1 MSIHPEIAKRR
12 TFAIVSH
19 PDAGKTT
26 ITEKFLWYGNVIR
39 EAGHVRAK
47 ANRSYTVS
55 DWMKIEQQ
63 RGISVSSSVLNF
75 PFEGCQFNLV
85 DTPGHQD
92 FCEDTYR
99 ALTAVDAA
107 LVLIDSVNGVE
118 RQTIKL
124 MDVCR
129 MRRTPIITFIN
140 KMDLDGKN
148 ILDLLDEIENILK
161 IKVAPF
167 TLPIGC
173 GKLFK
178 GVYSIGDNVF
188 HTFNKEEGKQEFTQM
203 TGADDPRL
211 DECAGENWIREFR
224 EQYEMVTGAM
234 EPFNREAFLNGEMC
248 PVFFGSAVN
257 NFGVRQLL
265 NAFADLAPPPMKRE
279 SDVRVI
285 SPDEK
290 AFSAFVFK
298 IQANMDPKHRDRTA
312 FLRICSGSFTRGEK
326 VYHCRTGREIRLAAP
341 TAFLAK
347 DKEVIDN
354 AWAGDIVGINDP
366 GLFHIGD
373 TLTEGEKFN
382 FTGIPDFA
390 PEFFARVTLLNP
402 LKSKQMNKGL
412 AELSEEGATQLYESL
427 KSPVPVIGVVGEL
440 QFDVLQ
446 SRLLA
451 EYGAEV
457 SLDRVPAYGIRWI
470 FGAENDIRKFTTE
483 YAMDCML
490 DKERRI
496 VCLFPNEYR
505 LNLALKNY
513 ENLKFSE
520 TSQPEAM
527 ILRS

>member
-1 MSIHPEIAKRR
+1 MNPEIEKRR

-47 ANRSYTVS
+47 SNRSYTVS

-124 MDVCR
+124 MEVCR
-129 MRRTPIITFIN
+129 MRHTPIITFIN
-140 KMDLDGKN
+140 KMDLDGRN
-148 ILDLLDEIENILK
+148 VLELLDEIENILQ
-161 IKVAPF
+161 IKVVPF
-167 TLPIGC
+167 TLPIGV

-178 GVYSIGDNVF
+178 GVYDIHDNTF
-188 HTFNKEEGKQEFTQM
+188 HTFNKEEGKQEIIQM
-203 TGADDPRL
+203 SGVEDPKL
-211 DECAGENWIREFR
+211 LEISGENWYNEFK
-224 EQYEMVTGAM
+224 EQYELVTGAM
-234 EPFNREAFLNGEMC
+234 DPFDRDRFLKGEMC

-265 NAFADLAPPPMKRE
+265 NAFAKLAPPPMVRE
-279 SDVRVI
+279 TDVRPVH
-285 SPDEK
+285 PDEPD
-290 AFSAFVFK
+290 FSAFVFK

-326 VYHCRTGREIRLAAP
+326 VYHCRSGREIRLAAP

-373 TLTEGEKFN
+373 TLTDGEKIN

-390 PEFFARVTLLNP
+390 PEYFARVTLLNP

-412 AELSEEGATQLYESL
+412 EQLSEEGATQLYQPL
-427 KSPVPVIGVVGEL
+427 KSPVPIIGVVGEL
-440 QFDVLQ
+440 QFDVMLF
-446 SRLLA
+446 RLSS

-457 SLDRVPAYGIRWI
+457 QLDRIPAYGIRWVMGPETAVQS
-470 FGAENDIRKFTTE
+470 FVNE
-483 YAMDCML
+483 YAMDCMF
-490 DKERRI
+490 DKDNRL

-505 LNLALKNY
+505 LNLAVKNY
-513 ENLKFSE
+513 ESLTFSK
-520 TSQPEAM
+520 TS
-527 ILRS
+527 ST

>member
-1 MSIHPEIAKRR
+1 MSIHPEIEKRR

-118 RQTIKL
+118 KQTIKL
-124 MDVCR
+124 MEVCR
-129 MRRTPIITFIN
+129 MRHTPIITFIN
-140 KMDLDGKN
+140 KMDLDGRN
-148 ILDLLDEIENILK
+148 VLDLLDQIENVLQIR
-161 IKVAPF
+161 VAPF

-178 GVYSIGDNVF
+178 GVYSIAENTF
-188 HTFNKEEGKQEFTQM
+188 HTFNKEEGKQEILQM
-203 TGADDPRL
+203 KGADDPRL
-211 DECAGENWIREFR
+211 VEICGENWVKEFR
-224 EQYEMVTGAM
+224 EQYDMVTGAM
-234 EPFNREAFLNGEMC
+234 EPFERERYLKGQMC

-265 NAFADLAPPPMKRE
+265 NAFTKLAPPPMIRE
-279 SDVRVI
+279 TDVRPI
-285 SPDEK
+285 NPNEPN
-290 AFSAFVFK
+290 FSAFVFK

-326 VYHCRTGREIRLAAP
+326 VFHCRSGREIRLAAP

-347 DKEVIDN
+347 DKEVIDH

-373 TLTEGEKFN
+373 TLTNGEKFQ
-382 FTGIPDFA
+382 FTCIPDFA

-412 AELSEEGATQLYESL
+412 QELSEEGATQLYQPI

-446 SRLLA
+446 FRLSA

-457 SLDRVPAYGIRWI
+457 ALDRMPSFGIRWVVGPEKDVDS
-470 FGAENDIRKFTTE
+470 FVSE
-483 YAMDCML
+483 YALDCMQ
-490 DKERRI
+490 DKEGRI

-505 LNLALKNY
+505 LNLATKNY
-513 ENLKFSE
+513 EKLKFE
-520 TSQPEAM
+520 LTSN
-527 ILRS
+527 R

>member
-1 MSIHPEIAKRR
+1 MNPEIAKRR

-47 ANRSYTVS
+47 SNRNYTVS
-55 DWMKIEQQ
+55 DWMKIEQE

-75 PFEGCQFNLV
+75 PFEGCYFNLV

-118 RQTIKL
+118 KQTIKL

-129 MRRTPIITFIN
+129 MRHTPIITFIN
-140 KMDLDGKN
+140 KMDLDGRPV
-148 ILDLLDEIENILK
+148 LDLLDQIENVLH
-161 IKVAPF
+161 IKTAPF
-167 TLPIGC
+167 TLPIGV

-178 GVYSIGDNVF
+178 GVYSIAENTF
-188 HTFNKEEGKQEFTQM
+188 HTFNPEDGKQEVLTM
-203 TGADDPRL
+203 SGPDDPKL
-211 DECAGENWIREFR
+211 VELCGENWVNQFR
-224 EQYEMVTGAM
+224 EEYDVVTGAM
-234 EPFNREAFLNGEMC
+234 DPFERDCYLKGEMC

-265 NAFADLAPPPMKRE
+265 NAFTKLAPPPMVRITDKRP
-279 SDVRVI
+279 VN
-285 SPDEK
+285 PDEEK
-290 AFSAFVFK
+290 FSAFVFK

-312 FLRICSGSFTRGEK
+312 FLRVCSGHFVRGEK
-326 VYHCRTGREIRLAAP
+326 VFHCRTGREIRLVAP

-347 DKEVIDN
+347 DKEVIDS

-366 GLFHIGD
+366 GFFRIGD
-373 TLTEGEKFN
+373 TLTEGEKMN
-382 FTGIPDFA
+382 YVGVPDFA
-390 PEFFARVTLLNP
+390 PEHFARVTLLNP
-402 LKSKQMNKGL
+402 LKSKQMTKGL
-412 AELSEEGATQLYESL
+412 AELTEEGATQLYEPMRSA
-427 KSPVPVIGVVGEL
+427 VPVVGVVGEL
-440 QFDVLQ
+440 QFDVLKF
-446 SRLLA
+446 RLQA
-451 EYGAEV
+451 EYGADVALERV
-457 SLDRVPAYGIRWI
+457 SAHGIRWVT
-470 FGAENDIRKFTTE
+470 GPQEDVEAFTSE
-483 YAMDCML
+483 YSMDCML

-505 LNLALKNY
+505 LNLAVKNY
-513 ENLKFSE
+513 PKLKFEE
-520 TSQPEAM
+520 TSGT
-527 ILRS
+527 

>member
-1 MSIHPEIAKRR
+1 MKQEIETRR

-99 ALTAVDAA
+99 ALTAVDSA

-118 RQTIKL
+118 KQTIKL

-129 MRRTPIITFIN
+129 LRHTPIITFIN
-140 KMDLDGKN
+140 KMDLDGRN
-148 ILDLLDEIENILK
+148 VLELLDEIETILK

-167 TLPIGC
+167 TLPIGV

-178 GVYSIGDNVF
+178 GVYSLADNTF
-188 HTFNKEEGKQEFTQM
+188 HTFNKAEGGQEILQLS
-203 TGADDPRL
+203 GPDDPRL
-211 DECAGENWIREFR
+211 PELCGKAWVSEFR

-234 EPFNREAFLNGEMC
+234 DPFDHGRFLKGEMC

-265 NAFADLAPPPMKRE
+265 NAFAKLAPPPMPRKTDIRQVDPSE
-279 SDVRVI
+279 
-285 SPDEK
+285 E

-326 VYHCRTGREIRLAAP
+326 VFHVRTGREIRLAAP

-347 DKEVIDN
+347 DKEVIDH

-366 GLFHIGD
+366 GLFRIGD
-373 TLTEGEKFN
+373 TLTEGEKLN
-382 FTGIPDFA
+382 YTGIPDFA

-402 LKSKQMNKGL
+402 LKSKQLGKGL
-412 AELSEEGATQLYESL
+412 AELTEEGATQLYEPL
-427 KSPVPVIGVVGEL
+427 KSAVPVVGVVGEL
-440 QFDVLQ
+440 QFDVLKF
-446 SRLLA
+446 RLA
-451 EYGAEV
+451 SEYGADV
-457 SLDRVPAYGIRWI
+457 SLDRIPAYGIRWVSGPESALES
-470 FGAENDIRKFTTE
+470 FTAEHALDS
-483 YAMDCML
+483 ML
-490 DKERRI
+490 DKERRL

-513 ENLKFSE
+513 PTLKFE
-520 TSQPEAM
+520 TTSPA
-527 ILRS
+527 

>member
-1 MSIHPEIAKRR
+1 MNPEIEKRR

-26 ITEKFLWYGNVIR
+26 ITEKFLWYGNVVR

-47 ANRSYTVS
+47 SNRSYTVS

-129 MRRTPIITFIN
+129 LRHTPIITFIN
-140 KMDLDGKN
+140 KMDLEGRN
-148 ILDLLDEIENILK
+148 VLELLDEIEEILK
-161 IKVAPF
+161 IKVVPF
-167 TLPIGC
+167 TLPIGV

-178 GVYSIGDNVF
+178 GIYDIHDNTF
-188 HTFNKEEGKQEFTQM
+188 HTFNKQEGKQEIIQM
-203 TGADDPRL
+203 TGADDPHL
-211 DECAGENWIREFR
+211 DVLCGESWIADFR
-224 EQYEMVTGAM
+224 EQYDIVTGAM
-234 EPFNREAFLNGEMC
+234 DSFDRNSFLKGEMC

-265 NAFADLAPPPMKRE
+265 NAFAKLAPPPMVRE
-279 SDVRVI
+279 TDLRLVH
-285 SPDEK
+285 PDEPS
-290 AFSAFVFK
+290 FSAFVFK

-312 FLRICSGSFTRGEK
+312 FLRICSGSFKRGEK
-326 VYHCRTGREIRLAAP
+326 VYHPRTGREFRLASP

-347 DKEVIDN
+347 DKEIIDH
-354 AWAGDIVGINDP
+354 AWAGDIVGVNDP
-366 GLFHIGD
+366 GIFNIGD
-373 TLTEGEKFN
+373 TLTDGEKIN
-382 FTGIPDFA
+382 FIGVPDFA

-412 AELSEEGATQLYESL
+412 TQLSEEGATQLYQPL
-427 KSPVPVIGVVGEL
+427 KSPMPMIGVVGEL
-440 QFDVLQ
+440 QFDVLKY
-446 SRLLA
+446 RLSE

-457 SLDRVPAYGIRWI
+457 LLDRVPAYGIRWI
-470 FGAENDIRKFTTE
+470 LGASNLVESFANE
-483 YAMDCML
+483 YGMDCML
-490 DKERRI
+490 DKEERL

-505 LNLALKNY
+505 LNLATKNY
-513 ENLKFSE
+513 EKLVFSK
-520 TSQPEAM
+520 TSPM
-527 ILRS
+527 T